1 VRESDLLSPKAEL
14 VLTAATNDKNFF
26 FAIERLKEEIVLFF
40 AGDET

>member
-26 FAIERLKEEIVLFF
+26 FCN
-40 AGDET
+40 